1 LIAFFDLDH
10 TLLSADS
17 DVLWCEFLVQH
28 ALLPDP
34 DGFRARNAE
43 MARRYDE
50 GTVSPAEFCGFY
62 VSTLGGRTPAFWQP
76 WLVRFVEDA
85 VLPHLPRAACELVER
100 HRAQGDT
107 LVLTTATNRVI
118 TEPTA
123 RHLGFAHVIA
133 TEAELGDDGRFS
145 GRPSGVL
152 NMRDG
157 KVTRALE
164 WLRQQ
169 GLPEAALRDA
179 VFYSD
184 SFNDLPLLSAVGRPV
199 AVNPDARLRAE
210 AQRRG
215 WQILGLS

>member
-34 DGFRARNAE
+34 EGFRARNAE

-50 GTVSPAEFCGFY
+50 GTVTPAEFCGFY
-62 VSTLGGRTPAFWQP
+62 VSTLAGRTPAAWQP
-76 WLVRFVEDA
+76 WLARFVGDE
-85 VLPHLPRAACELVER
+85 VLPRIPRAAYDLIER

-123 RHLGFAHVIA
+123 RHLGFPHLIA
-133 TEAELGDDGRFS
+133 TEAELGGDGAFS
-145 GRPSGVL
+145 GRTRGVL
-152 NMRDG
+152 NMREG
-157 KVTRALE
+157 KVTRARE
-164 WLRQQ
+164 WLAQR
-169 GLPEAALRDA
+169 GLPDSAFDDA

-184 SFNDLPLLSAVGRPV
+184 SFNDLPLLSAVSRPV

-215 WQILGLS
+215 WEILTLS

>member
-1 LIAFFDLDH
+1 
-10 TLLSADS
+10 
-17 DVLWCEFLVQH
+17 
-28 ALLPDP
+28 
-34 DGFRARNAE
+34 
-43 MARRYDE
+43 
-50 GTVSPAEFCGFY
+50 
-62 VSTLGGRTPAFWQP
+62 
-76 WLVRFVEDA
+76 
-85 VLPHLPRAACELVER
+85 VLPRIPRTAYELVER

-123 RHLGFAHVIA
+123 RHLGFPHLIA
-133 TEAELGDDGRFS
+133 TEAELGDDGCFS

-169 GLPEAALRDA
+169 GLPEAAMRDA